1 MDLLMIQ
8 ALSFVSFAM
17 LAYVISNNRML
28 AIVHLPEEIKEQM
41 ALGAAKDPDAG
52 LKGIL
57 SGPAHFI
64 DRFFY
69 RIHIMPMEILDKVKL
84 KLVTAGKPMN
94 LSHFIAFKVLA
105 MVAIPL
111 AVSTFMR
118 NANFTILVMCFAV
131 GYFFPEFWLTSY
143 IKKRQAQILKDL
155 PHVIELM
162 NICVCSG
169 LDFMVAVTRVIRD
182 YRSCPV
188 VDEFT
193 TMIREIQMGSSRRD
207 ALKNLA
213 TRVNSSETSSFVLTL
228 LQADRMGTPIGKIL
242 KSQAED
248 IRTRRFQRGEE
259 SALKA
264 PIKLLFPLLF
274 FIMPVVLIIVA
285 GPILIQ
291 FMYGGLKF

>member
-8 ALSFVSFAM
+8 ALSFVSTAM
-17 LAYVISNNRML
+17 LAYVITNNRIMST
-28 AIVHLPEEIKEQM
+28 VHLPAEIKEQM
-41 ALGAAKDPDAG
+41 ALGAAKDPNAS

-69 RIHIMPMEILDKVKL
+69 KIHIMPMEILDKIKL

-105 MVAIPL
+105 MAAIPL
-111 AVSTFMR
+111 IVSTFMR
-118 NANFTILVMCFAV
+118 NANFTILVMCVAV
-131 GYFFPEFWLTSY
+131 GYIFPEFWLTGK
-143 IKKRQAQILKDL
+143 IKKRQALILKDL

-188 VDEFT
+188 VDELT
-193 TMIREIQMGSSRRD
+193 TMIHEIQMGSSRRD

-213 TRVNSSETSSFVLTL
+213 VRVNSSETSSFVLTL

-242 KSQAED
+242 KSQAEE
-248 IRTRRFQRGEE
+248 IRIRRFQKGEE